1 MVNFWPLKLFYF
13 EIIDLSF
20 KVTYFLDILSD
31 LGLTAY
37 LGLTAVESSHCEHK
51 IRAFTFGVTFES
63 EGKAK

>member
-31 LGLTAY
+31 LGLTA
-37 LGLTAVESSHCEHK
+37 VESSHCEHK